1 MMELNPAQLSA
12 LAAVVSEGTFDA
24 AARRLH
30 VTPSAI
36 SQRLKALE
44 TSVGR
49 VLVTRDKPV
58 TPTESGRAILQLAR
72 QLQSLTED
80 AMREIGA
87 DEATGPTMVS
97 MAVNADS
104 LDTWLLPALTAA
116 GPDLVFDLRRE
127 DEDQTVELLRTGAVM
142 AAITSV
148 SKAVPGCSVRRLG
161 QMRYRACASA
171 DLAAKWFSGGVTTD
185 SLAVAPVVVY
195 DRGDTLQDQ
204 FIRRW
209 TRRRLEPPRHY
220 VPASNAFAIAVR
232 VGLGWGLI
240 PEQQVSDDLR
250 RGTLID
256 LDPGRAVA
264 VPLYWQQWKLRS
276 STLQAVAEA
285 VQGAALEALG

>member
-1 MMELNPAQLSA
+1 MQLDPAQLAA

-30 VTPSAI
+30 VTPSAV

-49 VLVTRDKPV
+49 VLVARTKPV
-58 TPTESGRAILQLAR
+58 MPTESGRAVLRLAR
-72 QLQSLTED
+72 QVSALTDD
-80 AMREIGA
+80 AMHEIGA
-87 DEATGPTMVS
+87 EDANGSAVIS

-104 LDTWLLPALTAA
+104 LDTWLLPALATV
-116 GPDLVFDLRRE
+116 GPHLSFDFRRG
-127 DEDQTVELLRTGAVM
+127 DEAQTLDLLRTGEVM

-148 SKAVPGCSVRRLG
+148 SSPVPGCSVRRLG
-161 QMRYRACASA
+161 RMHYRACASP
-171 DLAAKWFSGGVTTD
+171 DLAAQWFSDGVSGD
-185 SLAVAPVVVY
+185 SLAAAPVVVY
-195 DRGDTLQDQ
+195 DRSDGLQEQ

-209 TRRRLEPPRHY
+209 TRRRVEPPRHY
-220 VPASNAFAIAVR
+220 VPASHAFAIAVR
-232 VGLGWGLI
+232 IGLGWGLV
-240 PEQQVSDDLR
+240 PEHQARGELE

-256 LDPGRAVA
+256 LDPRRTIA

-285 VQGAALEALG
+285 VHSAALRDLG